1 MNRVISWIFYPIP
14 LGKIMNLTRDGL
26 KDPVWDPDSCPPL
39 TGSPAAPA
47 EAQPSAAITVS
58 PGQQQLEHMF
68 QLARLHQTLL
78 FCCRLLGT
86 DQQQAGW
93 KGRLVISV
101 LAPKGPPLSPCLAY
115 GSGGKGGSSWLGPRC
130 CPLWRGLRGSV
141 DWGWKGT
148 HLSQDGDWAL
158 LSLVLLIWGGGGA
171 DLLALGVKLRSSRTN
186 LPQSLLIERALFI
199 CFDTSAF
206 SVLS

>member
-1 MNRVISWIFYPIP
+1 
-14 LGKIMNLTRDGL
+14 MNLTRDGL

-47 EAQPSAAITVS
+47 EAQPSAAIAVS

-115 GSGGKGGSSWLGPRC
+115 GSGGKGAHIHHDTAMSQGQVMLILQARLQQYVNHEFPDVQAGFRKG
-130 CPLWRGLRGSV
+130 RGTRDQIASIPWIIKKSKRV
-141 DWGWKGT
+141 PEK
-148 HLSQDGDWAL
+148 HLL
-158 LSLVLLIWGGGGA
+158 L
-171 DLLALGVKLRSSRTN
+171 
-186 LPQSLLIERALFI
+186 FY
-199 CFDTSAF
+199 
-206 SVLS
+206 